1 VLALSAPVAAAETY
15 PAGGV
20 SIESAAA
27 VLTVIT
33 EDRVDVD
40 VVISG
45 GERLPVPTVRVRG
58 DEIVIDGG
66 LRSRLRGC
74 TSMLGQ
80 TQVRIGGLGA
90 VPREDLPRITVR
102 APRALNLEVG
112 GAVFTEVSESAGGH
126 VTLNG
131 CGDTRIGAA
140 AGDLDLTLNGS
151 GDVDA
156 ARVGGALTATLNGSG
171 AVNIARADADA
182 ALRLNGSGDLEVGAV
197 AGALEAGLNGS
208 GGVTVASVGR
218 GARFSLNGSGDME
231 GGAVAGSLEADLR
244 GSGSIEIAS
253 VDGESVALSLS
264 SSGDIEVRGGRVG
277 RLSARNS
284 GSGNLR
290 FDGAAQSSQI
300 NLSGSGN
307 VTVADPGRVEQLI
320 DTGSGSARLGR

>member
-1 VLALSAPVAAAETY
+1 MSAAETY
-15 PAGGV
+15 PAAGV
-20 SIESAAA
+20 SIEHAAA

-33 EDRVDVD
+33 EDRANVD

-45 GERLPVPTVRVRG
+45 GERLPAPTVRVSG
-58 DEIVIDGG
+58 DEVVIDGG
-66 LRSRLRGC
+66 LRNRLRGC
-74 TSMLGQ
+74 RGMLGR
-80 TQVRIGGLGA
+80 TEVHITGLGA
-90 VPREDLPRITVR
+90 VGREDLPRITVR

-112 GAVFTEVSESAGGH
+112 GAVFTEVGESAGGQ

-140 AGDLDLTLNGS
+140 MGELDLTLNGS

-171 AVNIARADADA
+171 EVNIARADADA
-182 ALRLNGSGDLEVGAV
+182 ALRLNGSGDLGVGAV
-197 AGALEAGLNGS
+197 GGALEARLNGS
-208 GGVTVASVGR
+208 GGVNVASVGR

-231 GGAVAGSLEADLR
+231 GGAVAGSLQADLR
-244 GSGSIEIAS
+244 GSGSIEVAS

-284 GSGNLR
+284 GSGNVR
-290 FDGAAQSSQI
+290 FGGAAQSSQI
-300 NLSGSGN
+300 NLSSSGD
-307 VTVADPGRVEQLI
+307 VTVAEPGQVEQLI